1 MSESEAPVP
10 VPVFAPHEK
19 VCGNCKLWRAH
30 SVDAAKGWVGQCRMQ
45 ESRGLFPPS
54 APICD
59 KYAPRGEVSAAASVA
74 VEEPRARRLKPI
86 GPEVRRAGA
95 PAAVITEVPMSTRGT
110 EEVDLQIGANVT
122 RNELMDLFLESSGLA
137 EVALAPKWE
146 GAVIQILPKDATLQG
161 KDVPVDQLFHKV
173 VMIRNNLRTLE
184 QKINAHTAMSDVQ
197 KVELQQAI
205 TRTYLSL
212 GSLNVLFRDVEPSG
226 RDDVRKIFIEALGA
240 AAAELAPKW
249 DGGRVQVVPKEGQ
262 GREWPMDALVTRV
275 VGIRDRL
282 RILERRIGA
291 HPKLADSEKN
301 EWAAYVT
308 RCYGSLTTFNALFR
322 DKADQFVGQKGED

>member
-1 MSESEAPVP
+1 MSEPEAQLP

-30 SVDAAKGWVGQCRMQ
+30 SVDAVKGWVGQCRMQ

-59 KYAPRGEVSAAASVA
+59 KYAPRGEVAAAVEA
-74 VEEPRARRLKPI
+74 LEEPKARRLKPI

-110 EEVDLQIGANVT
+110 EAVDLQIGANVT
-122 RNELMDLFLESSGLA
+122 RNELMDLFLEASGLA

-146 GAVIQILPKDATLQG
+146 GAVIQILPKDTTLQG

-173 VMIRNNLRTLE
+173 VMIRDKLRTLE
-184 QKINAHTAMSDVQ
+184 QKINAHGGLTDVQ

-205 TRTYLSL
+205 TRTYLAL
-212 GSLNVLFRDVEPSG
+212 GALNVLFRDVEPSG

-240 AAAELAPKW
+240 EQVELAPKW
-249 DGGRVQVVPKEGQ
+249 EGGHVQVVPKEGQ
-262 GREWPMDALVTRV
+262 AREWPMDALVTRV

-282 RILERRIGA
+282 RILERRLGG
-291 HPKLADSEKN
+291 HPKLTDAEKSE
-301 EWAAYVT
+301 WQA
-308 RCYGSLTTFNALFR
+308 
-322 DKADQFVGQKGED
+322 